1 MVDYKSKKL
10 HAADAAYQGVYKSF
24 RTLVHLVAAV
34 QFSYAVYYDFN
45 YVKLPETAMHS
56 NAHHNFGGKFKYL
69 TFLDAIIQ
77 SIYFTIS
84 LINDFVGTNEVA
96 PKHTPAIRK
105 IKDYLMA
112 TLAFPV
118 ALNVG
123 ITFWSLYAIDRELV
137 FPRVLDAVFP
147 NWLNHV
153 VHTNIMVF
161 AILEL
166 FTSFREYPKRSKGI
180 VGLTIFLITYLVWIH
195 IVKYYSGI
203 WVYPVLEVLELPQ
216 RIVFFVAVLAFTLF
230 LYILG
235 EFVNN
240 TVWNKELK
248 LAQRKQK

>member
-1 MVDYKSKKL
+1 MTKVELYKSRVFITIIHLSALGQFAYGLYYNKFEIQRSYKL
-10 HAADAAYQGVYKSF
+10 ETSIS
-24 RTLVHLVAAV
+24 RRLVPDGFEQKAKFL
-34 QFSYAVYYDFN
+34 SYWS
-45 YVKLPETAMHS
+45 L
-56 NAHHNFGGKFKYL
+56 
-69 TFLDAIIQ
+69 IIQ